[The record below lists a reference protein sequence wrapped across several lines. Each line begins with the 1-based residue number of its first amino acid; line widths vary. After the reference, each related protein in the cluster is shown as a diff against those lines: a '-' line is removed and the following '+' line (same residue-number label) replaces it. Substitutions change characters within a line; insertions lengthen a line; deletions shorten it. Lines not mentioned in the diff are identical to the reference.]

1 RIRRGV
7 HQRQGVSAEP
17 QRRHSAGGAHHP
29 RRRGDACP
37 HPRRP
42 AESDRMTTDFWAA
55 LYVFVLASFIGLG
68 VIRRVSRLLHT
79 PLMSLTNAISAIAVG
94 VAWFQPGIVH
104 HGLIVVAIAAGF
116 AVGIPL
122 SQVPLTAV
130 PQRTALS
137 HAFGGLAAGLVG
149 TVEYYLW
156 LLETPERL
164 SPFRVGAL
172 IAEIILGYLT
182 FTGSLMAA
190 GKLQEVKWIP
200 QRPVTY
206 PLQNVINF
214 LLLVIALILAAA
226 IVSQPAA
233 ARGALLFPIIIV
245 LALAFGILLIIPIGG
260 ADMPTVIA

>member
-1 RIRRGV
+1 MMYAVAQFAAVFATALFIFSLYWMNDPKTARRGV
-7 HQRQGVSAEP
+7 VAGVTGMLVAVVATWVQP
-17 QRRHSAGGAHHP
+17 Q
-29 RRRGDACP
+29 
-37 HPRRP
+37 
-42 AESDRMTTDFWAA
+42 
-55 LYVFVLASFIGLG
+55 I
-68 VIRRVSRLLHT
+68 I
-79 PLMSLTNAISAIAVG
+79 
-94 VAWFQPGIVH
+94 H
-104 HGLIVVAIAAGF
+104 HGWIVVAIAAGF

-172 IAEIILGYLT
+172 ITEIILGYLT

-206 PLQNVINF
+206 PLQ
-214 LLLVIALILAAA
+214 
-226 IVSQPAA
+226 
-233 ARGALLFPIIIV
+233 
-245 LALAFGILLIIPIGG
+245 
-260 ADMPTVIA
+260 